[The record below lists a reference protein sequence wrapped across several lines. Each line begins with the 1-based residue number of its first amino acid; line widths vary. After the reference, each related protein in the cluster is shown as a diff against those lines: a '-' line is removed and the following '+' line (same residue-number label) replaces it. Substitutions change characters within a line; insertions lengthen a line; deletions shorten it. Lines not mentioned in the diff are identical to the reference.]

1 MSEPSLQKANFSVG
15 FEPANSLLR
24 IYWQGEVA
32 EKEIREGYEKALE
45 LLKQNPTKRVLIDFS
60 KRRLAKDLNPEPVFE
75 NIFNQV
81 LKLINNTLFLAL
93 VVPKEEYFLTS
104 EQSRFGNYEEYD
116 NEYVIVESFLTR
128 PEAEAWL
135 ASAK

>member
-1 MSEPSLQKANFSVG
+1 MSEPSLKKPNFSVS

-24 IYWQGEVA
+24 IYWQGQVA
-32 EKEIREGYEKALE
+32 EKEIREGYEKAFE
-45 LLKQNPTKRVLIDFS
+45 ILKQNPTKRVLIDFS
-60 KRRLAKDLNPEPVFE
+60 KRRLAKELDPEPVFE
-75 NIFNQV
+75 DIFNQV
-81 LKLINNTLFLAL
+81 LKLINSTLFLAL

-104 EQSRFGNYEEYD
+104 EQNRFGNYKKYD

-135 ASAK
+135 ASVK